1 MRPKLGKVCKE
12 RRLARLK
19 YRDVSRAFSRDV
31 FTRYHAASTSQ
42 GAHPNPPTKENSME
56 SWTFFAFGV
65 ASVVTLATA
74 LIALAFDRRR

>member
-1 MRPKLGKVCKE
+1 
-12 RRLARLK
+12 
-19 YRDVSRAFSRDV
+19 
-31 FTRYHAASTSQ
+31 
-42 GAHPNPPTKENSME
+42 ME